1 MLSRLKIG
9 PKLLLAP
16 AVVLLLLVFL
26 SCGAWYAMVRQN
38 ASLEDIVGKRAV
50 HMRAASELVFTAQR
64 GHAGVYR
71 LHTWI
76 GGSFP
81 TSRIEPLIREI
92 HGQHALTAASLKRL
106 GAATPPGSAERRY
119 VDQAAAAHG
128 VYVQAVRD
136 VIEIAR
142 DDQSISANAMS
153 KADTAFAV
161 VAQRLNALSQL
172 EQALSQQASN
182 SATAD
187 FHTMT
192 WLMPGVIALAIAVSL
207 GISMA
212 VRRALLAD
220 IRGIGAAAVDLASGD
235 LTVKDRVYGDDE
247 IGETSRALNDS
258 IRNLNLTLRTIL
270 ESARTIGSASRDLA
284 LGNLN
289 LSTRASFRASS
300 LEHTA
305 SSMQELAATVHLTA
319 DSAQAANRLA
329 ESASNVAQQG
339 ESVADRLVTT
349 MASVKGSAHRVG
361 EIGARI
367 DAIAIETGTLA
378 LNAALEAARI
388 GEAGQAGGRA
398 NAHEFAVVAAD
409 VRALALR
416 TGAAAR
422 EIRELVARQVAEIEG
437 GTAWAAQAGSSMA
450 TIAVSVQQVGN
461 IISQISSASAEQAS
475 GLSEVS
481 QAIVQMDQ
489 VTQRNSSLVEEA
501 AESARTLQM
510 QALTLSRAVAAFRLD
525 EAVQGEP
532 APPKAPAPRDATIG
546 QLRDAS
552 GPPEGMRE
560 RRRTPRPHLHL
571 ASRRD

>member
-16 AVVLLLLVFL
+16 GVVLLLLVFL

-38 ASLEDIVGKRAV
+38 ASLEDIVGQRAAN
-50 HMRAASELVFTAQR
+50 MRAASELVFTAQR
-64 GHAGVYR
+64 GHAGVYQ

-81 TSRIEPLIREI
+81 KSRIEPLVRDI
-92 HGQHALTAASLKRL
+92 HAQHAMSGSGLKRL
-106 GAATPPGSAERRY
+106 SAATVAGSAERRY
-119 VDQAAAAHG
+119 VEQATAAHA

-136 VIEIAR
+136 VIELAR

-153 KADTAFAV
+153 KADTAFTV
-161 VAQRLNALSQL
+161 VAERLNALSHL
-172 EQALSQQASN
+172 EQTLSQQASD

-187 FHTMT
+187 FRAMT
-192 WLMPGVIALAIAVSL
+192 WMMPCVIALAIGVSL
-207 GISMA
+207 RISMA
-212 VRRALLAD
+212 VRGALLAE
-220 IRGIGAAAVDLASGD
+220 IRGIGAAVIDLASGD
-235 LTVKDRVYGDDE
+235 LTVKDRVYGNDE
-247 IGETSRALNDS
+247 IAETSRALNAS

-270 ESARTIGSASRDLA
+270 ESARSIGTASRDLA

-289 LSTRASFRASS
+289 LTTRAAFRASS

-305 SSMQELAATVHLTA
+305 SSMQELAATVNQTA

-339 ESVADRLVTT
+339 ENVVDRLVTT
-349 MASVKGSAHRVG
+349 MESVKGSARRVG
-361 EIGARI
+361 DIGAQI
-367 DAIAIETGTLA
+367 DAIANETGTLA
-378 LNAALEAARI
+378 LNAALEAARV
-388 GEAGQAGGRA
+388 GAGGREDGR
-398 NAHEFAVVAAD
+398 EFALVAAE
-409 VRALALR
+409 VRSLALR

-437 GTAWAAQAGSSMA
+437 GIASAAQAGSSMA
-450 TIAVSVQQVGN
+450 TIAMSVQQVGD
-461 IISQISSASAEQAS
+461 IISQISSANAEQAS
-475 GLSEVS
+475 GLSEVN

-489 VTQRNSSLVEEA
+489 VTQRNSSLVEDA
-501 AESARTLQM
+501 AAAARTLQM

-525 EAVQGEP
+525 EAVQGD
-532 APPKAPAPRDATIG
+532 AVQAATQAPATLGEVRA
-546 QLRDAS
+546 AS
-552 GPPEGMRE
+552 GTARDGMHE
-560 RRRTPRPHLHL
+560 RRRTPRPHLRL